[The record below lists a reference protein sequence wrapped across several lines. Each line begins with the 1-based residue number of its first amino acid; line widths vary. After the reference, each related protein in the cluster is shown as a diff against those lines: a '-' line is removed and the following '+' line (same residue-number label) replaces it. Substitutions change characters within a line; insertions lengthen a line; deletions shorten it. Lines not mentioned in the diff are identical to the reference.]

1 VKPSRSFAVL
11 LVAGLAL
18 IPSITTRAQAPKP
31 LSMPGY
37 PAVGAPATVTVLA
50 PGAAPRMPLRYK
62 VAADHKSVMDMTM
75 GIGMNMNIGGQ
86 AVPMDMPPILMSA
99 TIDVTGVAPNG
110 DITFNLAFTKMGVGP
125 GADPNIA
132 AAMEAA
138 GSSITALKGTA
149 TVSSR
154 GVTKSAKL
162 DFSKVDP
169 AMQQALG
176 QMTQSIENVSMPLP
190 EEGVGVGARWE
201 VRQTLNAAGIT
212 MFQKAEYELT
222 AMDAA
227 SVSVKI
233 KIDQTSPPQ
242 PMVNPSLP
250 PGVDATV
257 DKMSGSGTGTMT
269 IRFDSLVPTST
280 IETLS
285 SMVMGMNMGGQVQ
298 SMTTDTRMKM
308 TVTPGV
314 RK

>member
-37 PAVGAPATVTVLA
+37 PAVGAPSTVTVLA
-50 PGAAPRMPLRYK
+50 PGAAPRSPLRYK
-62 VAADHKSVMDMTM
+62 IAADHKSVMDMTM
-75 GIGMNMNIGGQ
+75 GIGMNMNVGGQ
-86 AVPMDMPPILMSA
+86 AMPMDMPPILMSA
-99 TIDVTGVAPNG
+99 TIDVTSVAANG
-110 DITFNLAFTKMGVGP
+110 DVTFNLAFTKMGVGP

-138 GSSITALKGTA
+138 GASITALKGSA

-169 AMQQALG
+169 TMQQALG
-176 QMTQSIENVSMPLP
+176 QMTSSVENISMPLP
-190 EEGVGVGARWE
+190 EEAVGMGARWE
-201 VRQTLNAAGIT
+201 VRQTVSGNGLT
-212 MFQKAEYELT
+212 MFQRAEYEVT
-222 AMDAA
+222 AMDAS
-227 SVSVKI
+227 SVTVKV
-233 KIDQTSPPQ
+233 KLDQQAPAQ
-242 PMVNPSLP
+242 PFSNPSLP
-250 PGVDATV
+250 PGIDATV
-257 DKMSGSGTGTMT
+257 DKMTGSGTGTMT

-280 IETLS
+280 LETLS

-298 SMTTDTRMKM
+298 SMSTDTRMKM
-308 TVTPGV
+308 TIAPGV

>member
-1 VKPSRSFAVL
+1 
-11 LVAGLAL
+11 
-18 IPSITTRAQAPKP
+18 
-31 LSMPGY
+31 
-37 PAVGAPATVTVLA
+37 
-50 PGAAPRMPLRYK
+50 
-62 VAADHKSVMDMTM
+62 
-75 GIGMNMNIGGQ
+75 
-86 AVPMDMPPILMSA
+86 
-99 TIDVTGVAPNG
+99 
-110 DITFNLAFTKMGVGP
+110 
-125 GADPNIA
+125 
-132 AAMEAA
+132 
-138 GSSITALKGTA
+138 
-149 TVSSR
+149 
-154 GVTKSAKL
+154 
-162 DFSKVDP
+162 
-169 AMQQALG
+169 
-176 QMTQSIENVSMPLP
+176 
-190 EEGVGVGARWE
+190 VGVGARWE

-233 KIDQTSPPQ
+233 RIDQTSPPQ